1 MFKDNQD
8 VFQILSEAISEG
20 ILIVDEQQNIV
31 ALNSAIE
38 TMFGYTKN
46 ELIKKPLNTLIPK
59 DYHKGHH
66 NHFKTFLKA
75 SEKRSM
81 GAGKKLFGSKKDCS
95 TFPVEVGL
103 NPFSVDN
110 ETYVMALI
118 IDTSER
124 EAIEVNLMM
133 KSKALQS
140 ASNGIIITDAL
151 KKDHPIIYLNAAFK
165 KLTGYSEE
173 EILHKNCRFLQAD
186 DRDQD
191 SIKLLQHA
199 VKNGESCQT
208 EIRNYKKDGTLF
220 WNELNITPVKNSN
233 NVVTH
238 FIGIQNDITERKM
251 AEEKQ
256 SHLAS
261 IFDESLNEIYVFDA
275 TTLKFINAN
284 YGAQKN
290 SGYTIEELKNMTPI
304 DLKPIYSHNQ
314 FEKSIEVLRS
324 KKNVEKIEFET
335 LHERKDG
342 TTYPVD
348 VHLQLSSLGGK
359 PVFVAIVLDI
369 TERKKQESFKKEQNE
384 ILELIAQDHPLLDI
398 LNKIIALI
406 EGQSNDIFV
415 SILALEENLGVLN
428 TLAAP
433 NLPKAFNK
441 RIDGIKIGANIGSC
455 GTAAFLKKEIIVTD
469 IANDPLWKDYKNIA
483 SNHNLNACW
492 STPIFS
498 SNNIV
503 LGTFAIYSNNAHA
516 FNSLNKDVINASNKL
531 VSIAIEKH
539 KTDESL
545 KKANAQLK
553 VYTEDLQELVEE
565 QTKELKKS
573 ILQLKIANINLEN
586 EVDKRKKAEKKTLL
600 ALEKEKELNELKTK
614 FLSLVSHEFK
624 TPLSGI
630 LTSSMLVGKYK
641 LGEEQHKRDKHL
653 DIITNK
659 VYYLNNILNDF
670 LSIEKLE
677 TGNVNYNFKDFKLSK
692 VVNEVIYSANML
704 LKDGQNIIYPKNI
717 DEIVL
722 TQDEKIIELTLSNVL
737 HNAIKYSPEHTIIT
751 IDINQNETITTFK
764 ISDNGIG
771 IPEKDQ
777 KNIFNRYF
785 RAENVLNTEG
795 TGIGLNIVKSHLEN
809 LDGTIE
815 FTSEENKGSIFTI
828 TIPNTPTP

>member
-1 MFKDNQD
+1 MFKNNQD

-20 ILIVDEQQNIV
+20 FIIVNEDQNII

-38 TMFGYTKN
+38 KMFDYSKG
-46 ELIKKPLNTLIPK
+46 ELTNKPLNSLIPIT
-59 DYHKGHH
+59 YHKNHTS
-66 NHFKTFLKA
+66 HFKTFIKA
-75 SEKRSM
+75 SAKRSM
-81 GAGKKLFGSKKDCS
+81 GIGKTLLGAKKDGS

-103 NPFSVDN
+103 NPFKVDDK
-110 ETYVMALI
+110 TYIMALI
-118 IDTSER
+118 VDITKR
-124 EAIEVNLMM
+124 ESVEENLMI

-151 KKDHPIIYLNAAFK
+151 KKDNPIIYLNAAFK

-191 SIKLLQHA
+191 SIKQLQHA
-199 VKNGESCQT
+199 FKNGESCQT

-233 NVVTH
+233 NIVTH

-256 SHLAS
+256 NHLAT

-275 TTLKFINAN
+275 KSLKFINAN

-290 SGYTIEELKNMTPI
+290 SGYTIEELKEMTPI
-304 DLKPIYSHNQ
+304 DIKPIYCHNQ
-314 FEKSIEVLRS
+314 FEKSIEMLLS

-335 LHERKDG
+335 LYERKNG
-342 TTYPVD
+342 TIYPVNIR
-348 VHLQLSSLGGK
+348 LQLSSLGGK
-359 PVFVAIVLDI
+359 PVFVAMVLDI
-369 TERKKQESFKKEQNE
+369 TERKKQESFKNEQNE
-384 ILELIAQDHPLLDI
+384 ILELIVQNHPLNII
-398 LNKIIALI
+398 LNKIIDNL

-415 SILALEENLGVLN
+415 SILALDEDLDVLK
-428 TLAAP
+428 TLSAK

-441 RIDGIKIGANIGSC
+441 RIDDLKIGVNIGSY
-455 GTAAFLKKEIIVTD
+455 GTTAFLKKEIIVTD
-469 IANDPLWKDYKNIA
+469 IKNDKLWKDYKNIA
-483 SNHNLNACW
+483 LNYNLNACW

-498 SNNIV
+498 SNKII
-503 LGTFAIYSNNAHA
+503 LGTIIIFSKNVNS
-516 FNSLNKDVINASNKL
+516 FESLNKQNINVSNKL
-531 VSIAIEKH
+531 ASIAIEKH
-539 KTDESL
+539 KTDEFL

-630 LTSSMLVGKYK
+630 LTSSMLVSKYK
-641 LGEEQHKRDKHL
+641 LADEQHKRDKHL

-677 TGNVNYNFKDFKLSK
+677 TGNVKYNYKDFKLSK
-692 VVNEVIYSANML
+692 VVNEVIYTANML

-717 DEIVL
+717 DEIIL
-722 TQDEKIIELTLSNVL
+722 NQDEKIVELTLSNVL
-737 HNAIKYSPEHTIIT
+737 HNAIKYSPEHSIIT
-751 IDINQNETITTFK
+751 IDINQDDTKTTFK

-771 IPEKDQ
+771 IPKKDQ

-785 RAENVLNTEG
+785 RAENVLNSEG

-809 LDGTIE
+809 LNGTIQ
-815 FTSEENKGSIFTI
+815 FTSEENKGSVFTI